1 MESLILL
8 TVVLVV
14 YVFVI
19 RRRGRDALADVVAHG
34 GAGGARR
41 ASYGYFR
48 RRDLIWQAFA
58 VFAVVFVL
66 WTVFSDDDD
75 TSAPASETAEAA
87 PTTETISSPVSF
99 GDSGPDVVIVQ
110 ERLVDEGLPV
120 TADGVYGQETAD
132 AVMEF
137 QEQEQLPVDGVV
149 GSETGEALAIWSA

>member
-1 MESLILL
+1 MELLILL

-14 YVFVI
+14 YVFAI
-19 RRRGRDALADVVAHG
+19 RRRGRDALADAVAHG
-34 GAGGARR
+34 GGGGARR

-58 VFAVVFVL
+58 VFAVVVVL
-66 WTVFSDDDD
+66 WTVFSDDD
-75 TSAPASETAEAA
+75 TSAPDSETAEAA

-99 GDSGPDVVIVQ
+99 GDEGPDVVIVQ
-110 ERLVDEGLPV
+110 ERLVDEGLLV

-132 AVMEF
+132 AVMAF

-149 GSETGEALAIWSA
+149 GSETGEALSIWSA